1 MNAELMAM
9 LGGNLGPSNQGEEEE
24 DGKSIL
30 SFKAGKMT
38 HVLQP
43 NGKFLVSPDPRR
55 GELNVMFEA
64 DNPVKVEWKDRR
76 TTAVVDSLNVMES
89 DNWTFERI
97 DTGKEGE
104 RVYLLQTPNSEDSRL
119 FFWMQD
125 KDVETDE
132 VNCVE
137 VNRFL
142 SDASEA
148 AQAAGVVVAPATGG
162 GTTTAGTNASAS
174 AVGGGGSDNTNDAL
188 MRMMRSNNR
197 ADTAAATAASG
208 ASPTPSH
215 QVDALSNILQQMGM
229 PQGAAGT
236 ATGTD
241 GTSSTLTLADLQ
253 GAMAGLATTSPTN
266 NANHTTNTEEEES
279 KNEEKVEEQE
289 NNNNDDDDE
298 NAATDEMEEETKE
311 EQKDSSS

>member
-9 LGGNLGPSNQGEEEE
+9 LGGQLGPSNQGEEE

-30 SFKAGKMT
+30 TFKAGKMT

-55 GELNVMFEA
+55 GELNVVYEEN
-64 DNPVKVEWKDRR
+64 NPVKVEWKDRR

-97 DTGKEGE
+97 DTGKEGD
-104 RVYLLQTPNSEDSRL
+104 RVYLLQTSKSEDSRL

-125 KDVETDE
+125 KEVETDE

-162 GTTTAGTNASAS
+162 GTAAAGTSAS
-174 AVGGGGSDNTNDAL
+174 AVGGSDDAL
-188 MRMMRSNNR
+188 VRMMLSNNR
-197 ADTAAATAASG
+197 DTAAATTASG
-208 ASPTPSH
+208 ASPTASH

-229 PQGAAGT
+229 PQGAGT
-236 ATGTD
+236 ATD
-241 GTSSTLTLADLQ
+241 GTSTLTLADLQ

-266 NANHTTNTEEEES
+266 PNDTTNTEEEES
-279 KNEEKVEEQE
+279 KNEEKAEEQE
-289 NNNNDDDDE
+289 DNNDNDE
-298 NAATDEMEEETKE
+298 NSTTDEMEEETKE